1 VLFVVVCCRISR
13 ARGERK
19 RKREALDLNKKRQI
33 LVRDVLSHPFDTRGS
48 VSVLRVQ
55 SEKNNARAQPGTAG
69 RIVVQFFFLPFCTF
83 SKGSELPS
91 LGAKTLIFFGI
102 FFFGRVRRKTFER
115 ES

>member
-1 VLFVVVCCRISR
+1 VNFR
-13 ARGERK
+13 ARGKEGRK
-19 RKREALDLNKKRQI
+19 KEKKRSAGSEQQKRQI
-33 LVRDVLSHPFDTRGS
+33 LVRDVFSHPFDTRGS

-102 FFFGRVRRKTFER
+102 FFFWKSKEENF
-115 ES
+115 

>member
-69 RIVVQFFFLPFCTF
+69 RIVVQFFFSPFLYLF
-83 SKGSELPS
+83 QRERVAF
-91 LGAKTLIFFGI
+91 LGGKNVDIFWDIFFL
-102 FFFGRVRRKTFER
+102 E
-115 ES
+115 E